1 MVVLSAVGLLFF
13 FSLVELSTDEFP
25 LNYLENFSGSTYW
38 KWILYAVQEI
48 SCILHEIQLK

>member
-38 KWILYAVQEI
+38 KWILYAVQES
-48 SCILHEIQLK
+48 SCMLHEIQLK